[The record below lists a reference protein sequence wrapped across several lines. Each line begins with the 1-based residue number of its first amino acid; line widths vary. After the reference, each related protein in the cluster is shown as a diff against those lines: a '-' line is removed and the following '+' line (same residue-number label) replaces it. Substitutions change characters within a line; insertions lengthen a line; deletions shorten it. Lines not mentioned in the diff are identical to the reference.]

1 MVQVS
6 KNGGTALT
14 LSDALGNEPWGIA
27 TDGVNVYGASMGNG
41 TIVKVPVG
49 GGAVTVLAAG
59 QRAPAGI
66 AVDATYVYWTDVDA
80 GTVMRTAK

>member
-1 MVQVS
+1 MH
-6 KNGGTALT
+6 
-14 LSDALGNEPWGIA
+14 
-27 TDGVNVYGASMGNG
+27 VYGASMGNG

-49 GGAVTVLAAG
+49 GGALTVLVAG
-59 QRAPAGI
+59 QVGPAGI